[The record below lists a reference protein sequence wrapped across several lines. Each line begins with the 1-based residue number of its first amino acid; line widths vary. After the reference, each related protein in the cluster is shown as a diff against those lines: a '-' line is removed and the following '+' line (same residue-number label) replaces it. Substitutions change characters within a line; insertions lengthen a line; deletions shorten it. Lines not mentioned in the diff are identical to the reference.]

1 MQAFTPFV
9 QVTTYAT
16 RHFATLGL
24 AHAAANHFF
33 SLCTP
38 VMRRGVCDVSPV
50 IAVLVMAMV
59 MDRRV
64 GDPVGDPGL
73 CDGHLFA
80 HFFCSQ
86 HTGDWMAIFWSQLLG
101 SALVCCA
108 GA

>member
-50 IAVLVMAMV
+50 IGVFRPASILVV
-59 MDRRV
+59 
-64 GDPVGDPGL
+64 P
-73 CDGHLFA
+73 
-80 HFFCSQ
+80 
-86 HTGDWMAIFWSQLLG
+86 WSTSSFGCQLTT
-101 SALVCCA
+101 SSPRP
-108 GA
+108 